1 MVGKNPH
8 RPEGKA
14 GADNE
19 HMRTAHS
26 PSDASHGAKPSDK
39 ELYDMELEQKEAK
52 GGASRIPAEESIGG
66 SRPGV
71 ESRVKDAIERRE
83 DREAE

>member
-14 GADNE
+14 NADNE
-19 HMRTAHS
+19 RMQAAWMSKGAPHATGPS
-26 PSDASHGAKPSDK
+26 PK
-39 ELYDMELEQKEAK
+39 ELADQDHARMGEP
-52 GGASRIPAEESIGG
+52 SRFEAEEQVGG

-71 ESRVKDAIERRE
+71 QSRVKDAIERRE
-83 DREAE
+83 DREE